1 MSEPCPPVPE
11 SALEQGMAPCEYL
24 QLSPRQRRRVE
35 LRSSPTAYHGPNRYF
50 QKSYS
55 IGGYPMNSH
64 HHMGA
69 TPRVYGH
76 QGHHMGSAPRV
87 YGQHM
92 GATPRVYGMSHLGRS
107 VLSTSAAAG
116 FNKKAKAVQPSSAG
130 SYGNTS
136 SNAFIKDLWTAQ
148 VLSLWVTDGN
158 AFSDMGMSG
167 IVTRN
172 GHSPSNTAPL
182 GIGADG
188 VATTNLKSLLNGSN
202 TSDLFVKGPDGMFGP
217 SAESVIA
224 EWAGTNKLFG
234 KSLSGNA
241 RIALDRLAANITT
254 PKIKAAR
261 DAKAA
266 GNPPAPKAGPV
277 KTPCNMLS
285 DVARAARSDCP
296 KTGGTVTPGPKPRPR
311 PRPAPKPTEAAEGG
325 TNWLLYGGIAAAVL
339 AAGGIGWYVYSQ
351 NQGSSEI

>member
-1 MSEPCPPVPE
+1 
-11 SALEQGMAPCEYL
+11 
-24 QLSPRQRRRVE
+24 
-35 LRSSPTAYHGPNRYF
+35 
-50 QKSYS
+50 
-55 IGGYPMNSH
+55 MNNY

-69 TPRVYGH
+69 APRVYGTPRVYGH
-76 QGHHMGSAPRV
+76 
-87 YGQHM
+87 M
-92 GATPRVYGMSHLGRS
+92 GAAPRVYGMSHLGRS
-107 VLSTSAAAG
+107 VLSTSAAAD
-116 FNKKAKAVQPSSAG
+116 FNKGSKAVKPSSAG
-130 SYGNTS
+130 SYGSTS
-136 SNAFIKDLWTAQ
+136 SNSFINDLWTAQ
-148 VLSLWVTDGN
+148 VLSLWVTNGN

-172 GHSPSNTAPL
+172 GHSPDNTAPL

-217 SAESVIA
+217 AAESVIA

-234 KSLSGNA
+234 KNLSGNA

-266 GNPPAPKAGPV
+266 GTPPASTTGPV

-296 KTGGTVTPGPKPRPR
+296 QVGGGTVTPGPKPTPR
-311 PRPAPKPTEAAEGG
+311 PSPSPTPKTTAAEG